1 MYYTLGTAAKATGKS
16 KPTIMRAIKTGKIS
30 AIDKTADGYK
40 IDPAEL
46 HRMFPLVTAETVTS
60 NTHNVTD
67 ETSKLIRIKELEMK
81 LEAALQRVT
90 DKEEQLEDVRKD
102 RNHWR
107 EQAKSST
114 ILIEDMRQKEAAKP
128 VEPPKKR
135 GWFSRSQE
143 K

>member
-30 AIDKTADGYK
+30 AIEKTADGYK

-46 HRMFPLVTAETVTS
+46 HRVFPLVTAETVTS
-60 NTHNVTD
+60 NAHNVTD
-67 ETSKLIRIKELEMK
+67 ETGNFIRIKELEMK

-102 RNHWR
+102 RDHWR
-107 EQAKSST
+107 SHAERST
-114 ILIEDMRQKEAAKP
+114 LLIEDMRLKEAAKP

-135 GWFSRSQE
+135 SWFNRS
-143 K
+143 